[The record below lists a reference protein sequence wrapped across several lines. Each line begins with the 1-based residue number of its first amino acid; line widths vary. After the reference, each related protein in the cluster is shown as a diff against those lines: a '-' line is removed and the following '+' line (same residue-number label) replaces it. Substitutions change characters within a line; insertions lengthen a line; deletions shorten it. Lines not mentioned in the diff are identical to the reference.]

1 MNRKELRE
9 KQWEV
14 ITKIEKSKTIADRK
28 KLIEKLETLE
38 ARGDKAKGIATPT
51 QLLSIF
57 TVTEYKQ
64 LSKKL
69 NDTEIAE
76 SMGIGRKSLTEF
88 KRKNGLSIS
97 RKVAT

>member
-14 ITKIEKSKTIADRK
+14 ITDIEKSKTFADRK

-38 ARGDKAKGIATPT
+38 ARGDKVKGIATPT

-64 LSKKL
+64 LSKKRT
-69 NDTEIAE
+69 DTEIAE

-88 KRKNGLSIS
+88 KRKNGLSLR
-97 RKVAT
+97 RKVGT

>member
-57 TVTEYKQ
+57 TVTEYRQ

-69 NDTEIAE
+69 TDAQIAE
-76 SMGIGRKSLTEF
+76 SLGISRGSLMEF
-88 KRKNGLSIS
+88 KRKNGLSKCQ
-97 RKVAT
+97 KVAT